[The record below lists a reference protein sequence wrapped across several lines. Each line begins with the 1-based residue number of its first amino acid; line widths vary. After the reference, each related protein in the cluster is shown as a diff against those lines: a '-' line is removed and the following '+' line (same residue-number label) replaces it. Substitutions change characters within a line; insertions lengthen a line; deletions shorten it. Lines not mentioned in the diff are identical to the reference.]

1 MGPGESKNAKRG
13 RRFSRKNG
21 SSRFR
26 NMNLEGTGDAGCATS
41 SWKCLQGPGERERES
56 RSWVCTR
63 LPSPMP
69 PSVLLTPAL
78 RSALRVSFLC
88 SVGRCPHGGSQP
100 HPTACF
106 SPSSMAGASFKG
118 DTGREQPSNHSVITL
133 TSLCSVSCVLPP
145 SARFHS
151 APPSPTHP
159 HVSAATNI
167 SVEPNHSCPR
177 QI

>member
-1 MGPGESKNAKRG
+1 MPRGEDD
-13 RRFSRKNG
+13 FPEKNG

-26 NMNLEGTGDAGCATS
+26 NMNREGIGDTGCVMS
-41 SWKCLQGPGERERES
+41 SWKCLQGPGERES
-56 RSWVCTR
+56 RSGVCTW

-88 SVGRCPHGGSQP
+88 LVGCCPHGGSQP
-100 HPTACF
+100 HPTACS

-118 DTGREQPSNHSVITL
+118 DMGREQPSNYSVIIL

-145 SARFHS
+145 SAHFRS

-167 SVEPNHSCPR
+167 SVEPNHICPR